1 MAHSLRHKAIGK
13 VPAFHHEHPSYRWW
27 VLGNVLIST
36 FMAVIESTVVN
47 TALPKMQASF
57 GTSLDIIEWV
67 LTAFNLTFA
76 VVLPLSGW
84 LADKVGYKRI
94 FFLALA
100 LFTTGSFLCSL
111 AWNESILIVFRVIQS
126 AGGGMLQPVG
136 MAIVLREFPPKERG
150 TALGFYGIA
159 AAASLS
165 IGPSLGGLLT
175 DNFGWQSIFLINV
188 PFGILAM
195 MATVLIQREYRNPKV
210 GDFDLWGF
218 VTSAIFLISFL
229 LGLADGNAGW
239 NTGGW
244 TSPFIITCF
253 GVSAISLA
261 LFLLIEYRVEH
272 PMLNLRL
279 LGEWN
284 FGLSNLLI
292 FLIGMVLMGSSFLFP
307 VYLQGSLGYTA
318 FQAGLIFLP
327 LGLIQGVISPITGIM
342 SSKINPKIP
351 ALIGISSVAVSFLF
365 NTLLSYNPPEWVIML
380 PIVLRGLG
388 FGMLFITIQAVSVST
403 LPHDK
408 IAQGSSMIALSRQI
422 GAAFGVAV
430 VGTITNTRQI
440 FHQAIIGEG
449 MNAWSPAFRST
460 VGPLASAIQQ
470 NTGSNMAQAMT
481 LAQSSIISQAAG
493 QSFIDSINDAFWLV
507 TVLIALM
514 AIPVAMLKIKKRSQ
528 HAPGGGKPEP
538 VAMME

>member
-84 LADKVGYKRI
+84 LADKIGYKRI

-111 AWNESILIVFRVIQS
+111 AWNEGILIVFRVIQS

-195 MATVLIQREYRNPKV
+195 LATVLIQREYRNPKV
-210 GDFDLWGF
+210 GDFDFWGF
-218 VTSAIFLISFL
+218 LTSAIFLISFL
-229 LGLADGNAGW
+229 LGLADGNAAW

-253 GVSAISLA
+253 GISAISLV
-261 LFLLIEYRVEH
+261 LFLLVEYRVEH

-279 LGEWN
+279 LAERN

-318 FQAGLIFLP
+318 LQAGMIFLP
-327 LGLIQGVISPITGIM
+327 LGLIQGIISPITGMM
-342 SSKINPKIP
+342 STKINPKIP
-351 ALIGISSVAVSFLF
+351 ALLGITSVAISFLF
-365 NTLLSYNPPEWVIML
+365 NTLLSFNPPEWVIML

-403 LPHDK
+403 LAHDK

-440 FHQAIIGEG
+440 FHQAIIGEN
-449 MNAWSPAFRST
+449 MNAWSPAFRSA

-470 NTGSNMAQAMT
+470 NSGTTMAQSMT
-481 LAQSSIISQAAG
+481 LAQTSIISHAGG

-507 TVLIALM
+507 TVLIALL
-514 AIPVAMLKIKKRSQ
+514 AIPVALLKIKKRVA
-528 HAPGGGKPEP
+528 HAPGGKPEP